1 MCLIPT
7 FMVRPLITRRE
18 NPPEIGQIQGDGS
31 HVATIIERRVRIEF
45 KYMYMWLMSRQIK
58 KSLSI
63 ETECGFAKLVSTSL
77 FKTKFL
83 LFRCYKKKVNFL
95 IKFLFPQ
102 RLTLKFMYFSF
113 HTYLLVLPSH
123 GHASFSILTSLHNSG
138 TFLSRRGP
146 ETESVWNTL

>member
-58 KSLSI
+58 KSLSF
-63 ETECGFAKLVSTSL
+63 ETEGGFAKLVSTSP

-83 LFRCYKKKVNFL
+83 LFRCYKKKV
-95 IKFLFPQ
+95 KFLNQVPFPIAFDFKVHVFFISYVSTSITKP
-102 RLTLKFMYFSF
+102 RPCVVF
-113 HTYLLVLPSH
+113 HFDVIAQF
-123 GHASFSILTSLHNSG
+123 GNISISK
-138 TFLSRRGP
+138 RP
-146 ETESVWNTL
+146 

>member
-45 KYMYMWLMSRQIK
+45 KYMNMWLMSRQIK

-63 ETECGFAKLVSTSL
+63 ETEGGFAKLVS
-77 FKTKFL
+77 
-83 LFRCYKKKVNFL
+83 
-95 IKFLFPQ
+95 
-102 RLTLKFMYFSF
+102 
-113 HTYLLVLPSH
+113 
-123 GHASFSILTSLHNSG
+123 ASPF
-138 TFLSRRGP
+138 
-146 ETESVWNTL
+146 

>member
-63 ETECGFAKLVSTSL
+63 ETEGGFAKLVSTSP
-77 FKTKFL
+77 F
-83 LFRCYKKKVNFL
+83 YDKV
-95 IKFLFPQ
+95 P
-102 RLTLKFMYFSF
+102 
-113 HTYLLVLPSH
+113 
-123 GHASFSILTSLHNSG
+123 
-138 TFLSRRGP
+138 TFQMLQKEGKVS
-146 ETESVWNTL
+146 